1 MTLAQIRSSFLSFFQ
16 SNDHRIEESSQL
28 ILPNDP
34 SIMFANA
41 GMNQFKD
48 IFCGRVEAQYK
59 RATTCQ
65 KCLRAGGKHNDL
77 ENVGYTA
84 RHHTF
89 FEMLGNFSF
98 GDYFKEQAICYAWD
112 FVSNQLGIPQEK
124 LMVTVHSSDPEA
136 RDIWAKVSGLHSS
149 KIITIDNNDNFWS
162 MGDTGPCGPCSEIF
176 YDYGDRVQG
185 GPPGSPDQ
193 DGDRFVEIWNLVFMQ
208 YEQLQDGTR
217 RKLAKQ
223 SIDTGMGLERIASVM
238 QGVTSNYDTDT
249 FVTIKQ
255 EIYNI
260 CGDNRQEYGAHYNVI
275 ADHIRACVF
284 TISEG
289 IMPSNELR
297 GYVLRRIIRR
307 AMRHGYVMG
316 MRQAFL
322 HKLVDVIIKTMSH
335 YTDLPGLRDYII
347 TTIETEENL
356 FLRTIDNGMGIL
368 TKELERLG
376 DTTKTFPP
384 EIAYKLYDTYGFPV
398 DLTQDILRSHNK
410 HINLDDFSRISA
422 EHREMSKT
430 KWSGTG
436 DNIIASQWLKIKEEL
451 GQDQNKFIRGGQ
463 GSIDASVLYIINED
477 GVAVQE
483 AAPQSG
489 QTVNAMLVLDKTNLY
504 PESGGQVGDYGIIE
518 NVGRITDTKYI
529 NEVIVHSCELDGAI
543 KVGQD
548 VRITL
553 NSKRRLSTS
562 RNHTATH
569 ILHKVLQNM
578 YGPQAMQKGSLCSD
592 YILRFDFSC
601 SERLDGDA
609 LTEIERRV
617 QDVIDMAIDVNIYE
631 TSLEDARSKGV
642 TALFGEKYK
651 DVVRVVQIGNFS
663 SELCGG
669 EHVSN
674 TSQVGCFKIISSSS
688 VGSSVRRIEAVV
700 ADNVVR
706 YYEDRLLRLDDA
718 MKEKDGKIK
727 QLTKMVEQLKS
738 SAQDCDIRKD
748 GYLHYVVLDGADKKQ
763 VLGLVDKYKQHTEP
777 VCLLVFNKSQDSGTC
792 SVCCFAK
799 ELHGDLS
806 AKVIVGRVL
815 DDLSLS
821 DKIKFGGRDDMVQ
834 FGGLDIDTIETV
846 ITHTSKHTTKI

>member
-1 MTLAQIRSSFLSFFQ
+1 M
-16 SNDHRIEESSQL
+16 
-28 ILPNDP
+28 
-34 SIMFANA
+34 
-41 GMNQFKD
+41 
-48 IFCGRVEAQYK
+48 
-59 RATTCQ
+59 
-65 KCLRAGGKHNDL
+65 
-77 ENVGYTA
+77 
-84 RHHTF
+84 
-89 FEMLGNFSF
+89 
-98 GDYFKEQAICYAWD
+98 
-112 FVSNQLGIPQEK
+112 
-124 LMVTVHSSDPEA
+124 
-136 RDIWAKVSGLHSS
+136 
-149 KIITIDNNDNFWS
+149 
-162 MGDTGPCGPCSEIF
+162 
-176 YDYGDRVQG
+176 
-185 GPPGSPDQ
+185 
-193 DGDRFVEIWNLVFMQ
+193 
-208 YEQLQDGTR
+208 
-217 RKLAKQ
+217 
-223 SIDTGMGLERIASVM
+223 
-238 QGVTSNYDTDT
+238 
-249 FVTIKQ
+249 
-255 EIYNI
+255 
-260 CGDNRQEYGAHYNVI
+260 
-275 ADHIRACVF
+275 
-284 TISEG
+284 ISEG

-307 AMRHGYVMG
+307 AMRHGYVIG
-316 MRQAFL
+316 MMQAFL

-410 HINLDDFSRISA
+410 HINLDDFNRISA

-436 DNIIASQWLKIKEEL
+436 DNIIESQWLKIKEEL

-504 PESGGQVGDYGIIE
+504 PESGGQVGDCGIIE

-578 YGPQAMQKGSLCSD
+578 YGPQVMQKGSLCSD

-609 LTEIERRV
+609 LAEIERRV
-617 QDVIDMAIDVNIYE
+617 QDVIDMSIDVNTYE
-631 TSLEDARSKGV
+631 TSLEDARSRGV

-669 EHVSN
+669 EHVAN

-706 YYEDRLLRLDDA
+706 YYEDRLACLDDVV
-718 MKEKDGKIK
+718 KEKDGKIK

-846 ITHTSKHTTKI
+846 ITHTSKHTTKYDSIYV